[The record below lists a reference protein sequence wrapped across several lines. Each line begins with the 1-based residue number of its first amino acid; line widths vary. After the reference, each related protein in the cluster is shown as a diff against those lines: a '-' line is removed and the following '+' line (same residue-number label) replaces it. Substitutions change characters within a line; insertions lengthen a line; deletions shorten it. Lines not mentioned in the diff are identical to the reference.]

1 MLKLVR
7 GLLTLT
13 MVAAAVGSIA
23 VASSS
28 SLAKAQSKE
37 SPLLALGGTW
47 SGQGTIN
54 FNDGTKERIRCRS
67 TYTPD
72 DNGAKLKLELRCASD
87 SYKFELNSNVAYD
100 NGQIS
105 GNWSEA
111 SRNAAGDITGTASA
125 GKIEVRAVGQTFAAF
140 LNISTRGSSQS
151 VSIKS
156 PGSTMQEVQI
166 TLAKQ

>member
-1 MLKLVR
+1 MLKPVT
-7 GLLTLT
+7 GFFAVTAA
-13 MVAAAVGSIA
+13 VAALALGSP
-23 VASSS
+23 AS
-28 SLAKAQSKE
+28 AQPKE
-37 SPLLALGGTW
+37 SPLLALGGSW
-47 SGQGTIN
+47 SGQGSIN

-67 TYTPD
+67 NYTPD
-72 DNGAKLKLELRCASD
+72 GTGAKLKLELRCASD
-87 SYKFELNSNVAYD
+87 SYKFELNGNVAYE

-105 GNWSEA
+105 GNWNET